1 MVLYHFAKI
10 LNHFEWLNQSLPALK
25 ISELIGIVGSKL
37 SDKNKRQQITRITDD
52 FFLDRIKDNSV
63 SLYRDLLTD
72 LQKYTEQVL

>member
-1 MVLYHFAKI
+1 
-10 LNHFEWLNQSLPALK
+10 LPALK